1 MIMTSKPSNVEVSSA
16 TVRMTNSLNFISLKN
31 NFNFQVGRLQESF
44 ATKGPTAPSHLPNG
58 SAVVPQAL
66 DADR

>member
-16 TVRMTNSLNFISLKN
+16 TVRMTNSLNLFQILI
-31 NFNFQVGRLQESF
+31 NFQVGRLQESF

>member
-16 TVRMTNSLNFISLKN
+16 TVRMTNSLNLFQII
-31 NFNFQVGRLQESF
+31 NFQVGRLQESF